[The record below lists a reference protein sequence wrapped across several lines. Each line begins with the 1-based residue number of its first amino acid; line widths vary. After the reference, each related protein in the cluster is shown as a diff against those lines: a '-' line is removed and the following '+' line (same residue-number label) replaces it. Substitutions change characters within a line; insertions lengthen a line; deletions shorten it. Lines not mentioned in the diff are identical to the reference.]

1 MELAELVAGA
11 TIKRRLRS
19 KQTIQRRLTKK
30 QPSSG
35 NILPQSSDPATETVP
50 DGEEDPIVPD
60 TIEPSK
66 LEEHPV
72 VPERTEPWRPL
83 TENEKIAW
91 NALPPEEKEVCA
103 ALVHRLHRELGHSDI
118 RGMVDSLRQ
127 NRAHPTVLAAAKL
140 MHCTA
145 CQESARMLSR
155 PVTSG
160 KVMEPGAVLQMDNYY
175 WKHPLKEVHVKGTLL
190 VDVSS
195 RAAVIRIWRTA
206 PRQELL
212 GNVSASE
219 ARQMLQE
226 SWFKFYGRPETVMT
240 DPKGCF
246 RERLFREWLAS
257 KNVRWDPQ
265 PAEAAW
271 RIGILD
277 KVLDVLKNAATRAA
291 RRAPE
296 DTSCEALF
304 DDCTEAHNELHRR
317 RGYSPFQLLI
327 GRSPPGLPLDGDK
340 QLGEVSTSLTSDGQ
354 HRLHNQRECY
364 RAYLDEELSLQ
375 QKRREMHKSRP
386 FRVWSSGEWCWFWR
400 SRAHLHRRTKAS
412 RQFKE
417 GACVLGS
424 SWYVCSS
431 THLRPVSTAE
441 QTLCSL
447 RDGEA
452 RTFQQLVQELPKRN
466 FVDLDGQSS
475 PVEEDFEEPMN
486 VASTDNELHEDFL
499 SGDEFASAPDD
510 SEVPKDPQMSSRTWS
525 ASSHAE
531 APGTMSPESTEAPF
545 IPEVEQRSS
554 TARPSVAQTP
564 TVSTAIDIANLNDT
578 TDGLTITHGII
589 SRANVSVSSNE
600 ASFGTNFSAGV
611 ETNESW

>member
-1 MELAELVAGA
+1 MPIVLRRPAPMELAELVAGA

-30 QPSSG
+30 QPLSG
-35 NILPQSSDPATETVP
+35 NSLPQSSDPATETVP
-50 DGEEDPIVPD
+50 DDEEHPIVPD
-60 TIEPSK
+60 RIESSN

-91 NALPPEEKEVCA
+91 NALSPEEKEVCD

-155 PVTSG
+155 PVISG
-160 KVMEPGAVLQMDNYY
+160 KTMEPGAVLQMDNFY
-175 WKHPLKEVHVKGTLL
+175 WKHTLKEVHVKGTLL
-190 VDVSS
+190 VDASS
-195 RAAVIRIWRTA
+195 RVAVIRIWRTA
-206 PRQELL
+206 SRQELL

-226 SWFKFYGRPETVMT
+226 SWFKFYGRPKTVMT
-240 DPKGCF
+240 DPEGCF

-296 DTSCEALF
+296 DTSCETLF

-317 RGYSPFQLLI
+317 REAI
-327 GRSPPGLPLDGDK
+327 
-340 QLGEVSTSLTSDGQ
+340 
-354 HRLHNQRECY
+354 H
-364 RAYLDEELSLQ
+364 LSN
-375 QKRREMHKSRP
+375 
-386 FRVWSSGEWCWFWR
+386 
-400 SRAHLHRRTKAS
+400 
-412 RQFKE
+412 
-417 GACVLGS
+417 
-424 SWYVCSS
+424 
-431 THLRPVSTAE
+431 
-441 QTLCSL
+441 CSL
-447 RDGEA
+447 VDPH
-452 RTFQQLVQELPKRN
+452 LVCHWM
-466 FVDLDGQSS
+466 V
-475 PVEEDFEEPMN
+475 
-486 VASTDNELHEDFL
+486 T
-499 SGDEFASAPDD
+499 
-510 SEVPKDPQMSSRTWS
+510 
-525 ASSHAE
+525 
-531 APGTMSPESTEAPF
+531 
-545 IPEVEQRSS
+545 
-554 TARPSVAQTP
+554 
-564 TVSTAIDIANLNDT
+564 
-578 TDGLTITHGII
+578 
-589 SRANVSVSSNE
+589 SNWE
-600 ASFGTNFSAGV
+600 K
-611 ETNESW
+611 

>member
-1 MELAELVAGA
+1 MPDRTEPLKVA
-11 TIKRRLRS
+11 
-19 KQTIQRRLTKK
+19 
-30 QPSSG
+30 
-35 NILPQSSDPATETVP
+35 
-50 DGEEDPIVPD
+50 
-60 TIEPSK
+60 
-66 LEEHPV
+66 EHPV

-83 TENEKIAW
+83 TENEKNAW
-91 NALPPEEKEVCA
+91 NALSPEEKEVCD

-145 CQESARMLSR
+145 CHESARMLSR
-155 PVTSG
+155 LVTSG
-160 KVMEPGAVLQMDNYY
+160 KVMEPGAVLQMDNFY

-190 VDVSS
+190 VDASS

-226 SWFKFYGRPETVMT
+226 PWFKFYGRPETVMT
-240 DPKGCF
+240 GPEGCF

-257 KNVRWDPQ
+257 KNVKWDPQ
-265 PAEAAW
+265 PGE
-271 RIGILD
+271 
-277 KVLDVLKNAATRAA
+277 ATRAA
-291 RRAPE
+291 KRAPE

-317 RGYSPFQLLI
+317 RGCSPFQLLI
-327 GRSPPGLPLDGDK
+327 GRSPPGLPLEGDK
-340 QLGEVSTSLTSDGQ
+340 QWGEVSASLTSDGR
-354 HRLHNQRECY
+354 HRLHIQRECY
-364 RAYLDEELSLQ
+364 RAYLDEEMSLQ

-400 SRAHLHRRTKAS
+400 SRAHLHRRTMAS

-417 GACVLGS
+417 GAFLGPARVLLQERERKGDDLKYKAVV
-424 SWYVCSS
+424 WIVDGDQLVRCSS

-452 RTFQQLVQELPKRN
+452 QTFQQVVQELPMRN
-466 FVDLDGQSS
+466 FVDLVGQPS

-486 VASTDNELHEDFL
+486 VASSDNELHEDFL
-499 SGDEFASAPDD
+499 SGEEFASAPDD
-510 SEVPKDPQMSSRTWS
+510 SEVPKDPQMTYQTRS
-525 ASSHAE
+525 ASSHAKTP
-531 APGTMSPESTEAPF
+531 AAMSSEPTEAPF
-545 IPEVEQRSS
+545 IPKVEQSSS
-554 TARPSVAQTP
+554 TARPSVTQPP
-564 TVSTAIDIANLNDT
+564 TVPQSST
-578 TDGLTITHGII
+578 
-589 SRANVSVSSNE
+589 SQPS
-600 ASFGTNFSAGV
+600 
-611 ETNESW
+611 